1 MNVKRPPSSVRRLV
15 SKTIKLTSEL
25 SVNTGIRF
33 AGRNA
38 ASKLLACIARVAV
51 MQTIATDDVA
61 WSVCPLV
68 ATVNPAKAAEPIEM
82 QLGSDLGPQ
91 VLDGA
96 RISQL

>member
-1 MNVKRPPSSVRRLV
+1 
-15 SKTIKLTSEL
+15 
-25 SVNTGIRF
+25 
-33 AGRNA
+33 
-38 ASKLLACIARVAV
+38 
-51 MQTIATDDVA
+51 MQTVATDDVA

-68 ATVNPAKAAEPIEM
+68 ATVNPAKVAEPIEM